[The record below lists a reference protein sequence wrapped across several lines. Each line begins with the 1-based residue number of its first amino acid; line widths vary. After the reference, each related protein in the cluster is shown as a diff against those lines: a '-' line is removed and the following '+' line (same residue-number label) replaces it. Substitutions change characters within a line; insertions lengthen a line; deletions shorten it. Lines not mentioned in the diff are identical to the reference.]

1 MHGARWAFLLAPA
14 SNSPT
19 EFPCLPSGQINHTL
33 ESMVKQKDTSTIVP
47 PTLWRTCRIIA
58 NESRLQLLREIFEF
72 PRQNVSTLATSI
84 GLTLGSTS
92 NQLTLLCNEG
102 FITPH
107 RCGQQ
112 VLYDEVIPY
121 APFHIKQLQAAL
133 KKELL
138 SGSPLHAI
146 YREATGLSHQRR
158 IELVKR
164 LSTAPRSLEQL
175 IDETVMS
182 HSALSRHLKKLM
194 ARGYVS
200 YSAKQYRLETPP
212 GKLAKTLLQ
221 IIRRP
226 RSN

>member
-1 MHGARWAFLLAPA
+1 MQF
-14 SNSPT
+14 
-19 EFPCLPSGQINHTL
+19 NHTL
-33 ESMVKQKDTSTIVP
+33 ESMVKQKDTPSIIP

-58 NESRLQLLREIFEF
+58 NESRLQLLREIFKV
-72 PRQNVSTLATSI
+72 PRQDVSTLAASI

-107 RCGQQ
+107 RRGQR
-112 VLYDEVIPY
+112 VLYDDVIPY
-121 APFHIKQLQAAL
+121 APFHIKQLQTAL

-138 SGSPLHAI
+138 SGSPSHAI

-164 LSTAPRSLEQL
+164 LSKAPRSMEQL

-182 HSALSRHLKKLM
+182 YSALSRHLKKLI

-200 YSAKQYRLETPP
+200 YSSKQYRLETPP
-212 GKLAKTLLQ
+212 GKLAKTLIK
-221 IIRRP
+221 IITTP
-226 RSN
+226 